1 MAEEPLHSL
10 EHLGVYEDF
19 YTSLR
24 KRVNRQVNV
33 WRLRGQTT
41 GKLGQLV
48 ELLLFLP
55 DLFYLSFRL
64 VFDPS
69 VPAARKGALIAGIA
83 YVLSPIDLIPD
94 TLPFLG
100 WLDDLVVMTLAL
112 NDFLDTDDPATQAAV
127 ARYWVGDDDLFF
139 LLKHVLDVGEAAI
152 EFLPKQFIKLLKP
165 IFGEMLP
172 RV

>member
-1 MAEEPLHSL
+1 MAEEPLRSL
-10 EHLGVYEDF
+10 EHLGTYEDF
-19 YTSLR
+19 YTSMR
-24 KRVNRQVNV
+24 RRVHRQVNI
-33 WRLRGQTT
+33 WRWRGQSSE
-41 GKLGQLV
+41 KLGQLI

-55 DLFYLSFRL
+55 DLFYLSLRL

-69 VPAARKGALIAGIA
+69 VPPKRKGALIAGIA

-94 TLPFLG
+94 SLPFLG

-127 ARYWVGDDDLFF
+127 ARYWVGNDDLFF
-139 LLKHVLDVGEAAI
+139 LLKHVLEVGESAI
-152 EFLPKQFIKLLKP
+152 EFLPKQFAKLLKP